1 MTLKKNLALLAAA
14 SVIVLPTHSAL
25 ADAANI
31 FAPEQVREMADDGRL
46 TLLSHDADEVVLRRA
61 WLPASQELPP
71 HGQVAEG
78 KTIVVTLLA
87 GELEFAMGD
96 TFDESKLQKLP
107 LGSVFVLTHDNATH
121 FARTGPDGAQLL
133 LAESFNRDISPQ
145 LTTGRQ

>member
-1 MTLKKNLALLAAA
+1 MILKKTLALLAAA
-14 SVIVLPTHSAL
+14 SLIALPATSAL
-25 ADAANI
+25 ADDANV
-31 FAPEQVREMADDGRL
+31 FTPEQVQGMADGTSL
-46 TLLSHDADEVVLRRA
+46 TLLSHDADEVVLKRV
-61 WLPASQELPP
+61 WLPAGKDLPP

-78 KTIVVTLLA
+78 KTVVVTLLA
-87 GELEFAMGD
+87 GELEFAMGGE
-96 TFDESKLQKLP
+96 FDESKLQKLP